1 MRQGHRPGNCHQ
13 GYITIPASSQKSC
26 RRCQI
31 SFIFPEEMAAR
42 SSFCQRVCSSAE
54 RSKHKVKN
62 TRRVYTARPE
72 LFWVRDQGGDNSGSV
87 LLLYGSSGT
96 QGECFSPS
104 HLFHLISRG
113 VFQTQSQYSDR
124 ESELRVVG
132 QNATDVEKSCYLT
145 MFFKYLVLVLGKFIK
160 EVSYKYERKHDA

>member
-1 MRQGHRPGNCHQ
+1 
-13 GYITIPASSQKSC
+13 
-26 RRCQI
+26 
-31 SFIFPEEMAAR
+31 MAAR

-54 RSKHKVKN
+54 RSEHKVKN

-72 LFWVRDQGGDNSGSV
+72 LLWVRDQGGDNSGSV
-87 LLLYGSSGT
+87 LLLYWSSGT
-96 QGECFSPS
+96 QGECFARSFNVVWTAWQRFWTNFY
-104 HLFHLISRG
+104 FHPHTFFTWLAGG

-132 QNATDVEKSCYLT
+132 QNATDVEKSYYLT

-160 EVSYKYERKHDA
+160 EVS